1 MAEEKRTTITF
12 PKDLSDELER
22 VADKKGTSVAELVR
36 KFCRLGLIAATT
48 EGQLIV
54 RENGQEKELILL

>member
-12 PKDLSDELER
+12 PRELSDELER
-22 VADKKGTSVAELVR
+22 VADKKGISMAELVR
-36 KFCRLGLIAATT
+36 KFCRLGLRVDTT
-48 EGQLIV
+48 NGQLIV